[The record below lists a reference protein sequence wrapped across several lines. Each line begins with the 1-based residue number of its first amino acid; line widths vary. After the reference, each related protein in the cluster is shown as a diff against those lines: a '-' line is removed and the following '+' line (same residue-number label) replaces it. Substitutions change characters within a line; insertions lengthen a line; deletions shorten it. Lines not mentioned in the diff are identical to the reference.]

1 MSSPQIDIAEIE
13 ALRKEIDRLAPDE
26 IRALQ
31 GFGIQQAARNGLLRD
46 ARLIILFG
54 IIAAILGLISPVYPI
69 LKGIQI
75 LGAIVLTIGAIK
87 AYFRPTL
94 DDMRILVI
102 FLGASVIMN
111 ALTGIVNV
119 LLSEQL
125 VLAIFL
131 IALASIEGRWAMN
144 LWQSYQVAKQ
154 SDADVVDYPLI
165 SELYLYLAQAL
176 STTPPRP
183 DNGLINFDGNQ
194 AMRLLPA
201 RRFAVALSRNGM
213 MQVVQ
218 AEVMKMQVNPDT
230 EKGALHFEV
239 AFTFKKRVYHGKVS
253 QISYDNFQKW
263 QKSVS

>member
-1 MSSPQIDIAEIE
+1 MASSQMDIAEIE
-13 ALRKEIDRLAPDE
+13 ALRQEIDKLAPDE

-46 ARLIILFG
+46 ARLIIIFG
-54 IIAAILGLISPVYPI
+54 VIAVILGLISPAYPI

-75 LGAIVLTIGAIK
+75 LVAITLTITAIK

-94 DDMRILVI
+94 SDMRLLVI
-102 FLGASVIMN
+102 FLGVSVLIN
-111 ALTGIVNV
+111 AITGIVHV
-119 LLSEQL
+119 LLFSQP

-131 IALASIEGRWAMN
+131 IALASIEGRWALN
-144 LWQSYQVAKQ
+144 LWQSFRVAKQ
-154 SDADVVDYPLI
+154 SDSDVVDYPLI
-165 SELYLYLAQAL
+165 SELYLYLSQAL
-176 STTPPRP
+176 SSTPPRP

-201 RRFAVALSRNGM
+201 RRYAVALSRNGM
-213 MQVVQ
+213 MQVVPPK
-218 AEVMKMQVNPDT
+218 VMKMQANPET
-230 EKGALHFEV
+230 AKGSLHFEV
-239 AFTFKKRVYHGKVS
+239 AFTFKQRVYHGQVS